1 VDLVFRRHPA
11 PALEGRVTFLRRLA
25 PLAHRID
32 HALGR
37 LTPHREVLV
46 ELRTPVYYA
55 VLGPVAEA
63 LAADPDM
70 RVWYT
75 SEYPERV
82 RPLVPPGRF
91 LSRAEAEWR
100 RFDLYM
106 NADPWAPAPLR
117 RCAHRL
123 NFFHGVAGK
132 YDLDEPKHLP
142 LEYERYD
149 RVAFINRDRMRR
161 YLNGGIVSPAQAVLV
176 GYPKLDRLASG
187 GYDAAAIRADL
198 GLEPGRPTALYAP
211 TYSTASSLH
220 LAGEEI
226 VRTLVGSGFNVIVKL
241 HDRSLDP
248 DPRYNG
254 GIDWRS
260 RFAAIEREAGAAR
273 VRFST
278 AADSSPLL
286 AAADIMVTDH
296 SSIGFEFLVLDRPL
310 IVFDAPDLP
319 EAARIN
325 PEKISLLRSAATVV
339 TTCDDLAAQA
349 TSALEAPQGLSTARR
364 RVARDLFFDPGC
376 ATGRSVNLVRGLLY
390 GDSVPAAVDLTVKRE
405 ESV

>member
-1 VDLVFRRHPA
+1 M
-11 PALEGRVTFLRRLA
+11 TFLRRIA
-25 PLAHRID
+25 PIVHRID
-32 HALGR
+32 HSVAR
-37 LTPHREVLV
+37 LTSRRAVLV
-46 ELRTPVYYA
+46 ELRTPVYHA
-55 VLGPVAEA
+55 VLGPIAEA
-63 LAADPDM
+63 LTTDRDV

-75 SEYPERV
+75 SEQPERV
-82 RPLVPPGRF
+82 RPLVPASRF
-91 LSRAEAEWR
+91 LTRAEAEWR

-106 NADPWAPAPLR
+106 NADPWAPASLR

-132 YDLDEPKHLP
+132 YDLDEPKNLP

-161 YLNGGIVSPAQAVLV
+161 YLHAGIVSPAQAVLV

-187 GYDAAAIRADL
+187 GYDGGTIRADL

-220 LAGEEI
+220 LAGEDI
-226 VRTLVGSGFNVIVKL
+226 VRTLVRSGLNVIVKL

-248 DPRYNG
+248 DPRYNE
-254 GIDWRS
+254 GIDWRA
-260 RFAAIEREAGAAR
+260 RFAAVEDAAGSAR
-273 VRFST
+273 IRFST

-310 IVFDAPDLP
+310 IVFDAPRLA

-325 PEKISLLRSAATVV
+325 PEKIALLRSAAAVV
-339 TTCDDLAAQA
+339 STCDDLAVEA
-349 TSALEAPQGLSTARR
+349 TSQIAAPQRLSTARR
-364 RVARDLFFDPGC
+364 RVARELFFDPGC
-376 ATGRSVNLVRGLLY
+376 ATGRAVNLVRGLLY
-390 GDSVPAAVDLTVKRE
+390 GDSVPATVDLTVKRE
-405 ESV
+405 ETV